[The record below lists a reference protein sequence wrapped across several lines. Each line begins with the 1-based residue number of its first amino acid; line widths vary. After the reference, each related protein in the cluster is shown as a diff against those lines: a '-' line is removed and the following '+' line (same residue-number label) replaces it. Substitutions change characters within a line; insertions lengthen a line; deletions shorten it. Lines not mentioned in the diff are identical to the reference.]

1 MTHPQTRMPQGNC
14 GGGPVDAI
22 ISQMESLAIAEERYR
37 DNMPENLHGS
47 LRYEDADRS
56 VDAANE
62 AIERLREIY

>member
-1 MTHPQTRMPQGNC
+1 M
-14 GGGPVDAI
+14 DAI